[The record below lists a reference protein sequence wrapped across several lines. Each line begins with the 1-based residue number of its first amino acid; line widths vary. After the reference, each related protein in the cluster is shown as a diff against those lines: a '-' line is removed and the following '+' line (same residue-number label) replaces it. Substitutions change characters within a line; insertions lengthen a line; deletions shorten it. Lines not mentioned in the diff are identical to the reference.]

1 MKENAFENVVC
12 KKAAIL
18 SQPQFVNLSFTFNTM
33 AADDLAM
40 QRARDQAINSHCMDR
55 VYQEYSVFNN
65 SRVNSFIA
73 KPRWQ
78 IAIWKV
84 FLMHSQILYMRQNDS
99 HFADCTFKCIF
110 SNENCYILIQI
121 WLKFFPEGPVDNT
134 LVVIRGVTIRLATIR
149 YISRY
154 TTHDMVHDTIQNQLI
169 YYQWK
174 ILKHCGMC
182 HQYCYIKANLK

>member
-1 MKENAFENVVC
+1 MSSAKRRPFCLSLNLLIYPSHSIPWLLMTWQCKE
-12 KKAAIL
+12 
-18 SQPQFVNLSFTFNTM
+18 PGH
-33 AADDLAM
+33 
-40 QRARDQAINSHCMDR
+40 QAINSHCMDR

-84 FLMHSQILYMRQNDS
+84 ILMHSQILYMRQNDS

-134 LVVIRGVTIRLATIR
+134 LVVIIGSGNSLAPDNIDR
-149 YISRY
+149 DPLRHWIEQGAVS
-154 TTHDMVHDTIQNQLI
+154 I
-169 YYQWK
+169 
-174 ILKHCGMC
+174 
-182 HQYCYIKANLK
+182 